1 VGGEGK
7 LMSAGK
13 EASSPLRA
21 AGGHAG
27 PDERALAPRL
37 QMLGAAALFSTGGA
51 AIKAVHLAGWPVAFM
66 RSGIAAVALVLL
78 VPEVRRRPT
87 WRMLG
92 VGACYACTMV
102 LFVLAN
108 KLTTAASTI
117 FLQATAP
124 LFVLLLSPWLLHER
138 SRRGDVVCMAA
149 IAAGLVLLVAGLE
162 PASATAPQPLRGN
175 LLAAMTGLTWGLT
188 ILGMRALGRG
198 GAGAGSSPAAAS
210 RADDAVMAALWGNVL
225 AACVALPWTFP
236 LPATS
241 ATDWVI
247 LAFLGLFQIAFAY
260 RLLTRGIGGV
270 PALEASLLLMLEPV
284 LSPIWAWLVHGERPG
299 PRVLAGGA
307 IILAATLL
315 NSWYGTRTQNPPSKR
330 GRGRPLPPG
339 GREGERGD
347 AGEIR

>member
-1 VGGEGK
+1 MAHQGTSGTMAVG
-7 LMSAGK
+7 A
-13 EASSPLRA
+13 
-21 AGGHAG
+21 
-27 PDERALAPRL
+27 RL
-37 QMLGAAALFSTGGA
+37 QLLAAAALFSTGGA
-51 AIKAVHLAGWPVAFM
+51 AIKSVHLAGWPVAFM
-66 RSGIAAVALVLL
+66 RSGVAAAALLLL
-78 VPEVRRRPT
+78 VPETRRRPT
-87 WRMLG
+87 GRMLA
-92 VGACYACTMV
+92 VALSYACTMV

-124 LFVLLLSPWLLHER
+124 LFVLLLGPWLLHER

-149 IAAGLVLLVAGLE
+149 IAAGLLLLVTGLD

-198 GAGAGSSPAAAS
+198 AAAPRQEGGVPPGTEAALAAPDARGEAAS
-210 RADDAVMAALWGNVL
+210 RASDAVMAAFWGNVL
-225 AACVALPWTFP
+225 AAAAALPWTFP
-236 LPATS
+236 LPATGPL
-241 ATDWVI
+241 DWAI

-260 RLLTRGIGGV
+260 RLLTWGIGGV

-284 LSPIWAWLVHGERPG
+284 LNPVWAWLVHGERPG

-315 NSWYGTRTQNPPSKR
+315 NSWYGARVA
-330 GRGRPLPPG
+330 GRPRAADPPLP
-339 GREGERGD
+339 D
-347 AGEIR
+347 